1 MAPSDEDKK
10 FQELLDQLP
19 EEARSSYMPD
29 NNGNLVFKNRA
40 YRRRK
45 PPADNWFTKNTHQIK
60 KKRDKIRAKSKH
72 NRRLAQTRE
81 SSTQDN

>member
-1 MAPSDEDKK
+1 MAPSETETK
-10 FQELLDQLP
+10 FQELLDQIP
-19 EEARSSYMPD
+19 EDARRSYVPD

-40 YRRRK
+40 YRRKK
-45 PPADNWFTKNTHQIK
+45 PAGDNWYTKNTHQIQ

-81 SSTQDN
+81 DRSQDN